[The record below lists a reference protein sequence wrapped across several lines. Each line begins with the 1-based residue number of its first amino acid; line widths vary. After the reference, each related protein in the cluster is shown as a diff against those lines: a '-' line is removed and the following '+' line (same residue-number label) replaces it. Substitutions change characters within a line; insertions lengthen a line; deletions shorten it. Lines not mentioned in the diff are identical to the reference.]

1 MQQSINTLNG
11 TMETLITT
19 LNGAVQGKYLE
30 NTLIAFKRHLHE
42 AIQSQAQVIE
52 NKCMLND
59 EQNKC
64 QQREKSD
71 RRLTEDVE
79 QIEEDQE
86 RQGTATNC
94 SRFVLV

>member
-1 MQQSINTLNG
+1 
-11 TMETLITT
+11 
-19 LNGAVQGKYLE
+19 
-30 NTLIAFKRHLHE
+30 
-42 AIQSQAQVIE
+42 
-52 NKCMLND
+52 MLND